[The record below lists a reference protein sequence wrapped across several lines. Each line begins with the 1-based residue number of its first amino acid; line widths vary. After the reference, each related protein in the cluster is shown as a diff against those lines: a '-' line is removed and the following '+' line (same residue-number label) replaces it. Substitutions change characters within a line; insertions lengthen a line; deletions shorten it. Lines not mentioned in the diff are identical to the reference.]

1 MNVTQSN
8 AITANNRALLNRTSP
23 FCDVSAF
30 NIPLKAE
37 TCQQIHAEALRR
49 VTRNPQAYAVPSGI
63 SIGQLREQALR
74 YGQQVFLAHPEE
86 IERLFRG
93 VTFSVYRA
101 IESLYC
107 SRLGRA
113 YATVNLILRHMALEA
128 GMTPVETEAVWAI
141 CMHLEEL
148 RAQRSAV
155 TVERSSSTWRLVHL
169 ALSNASERSGVHACG
184 ETQLLAALVI
194 DVDASRVLAF
204 RAEEDREESE
214 LSSLALYD
222 AIVSE
227 RHPQPL
233 GACGLCWRIPARLRV
248 DEILPENC
256 QLGCRILGIVTEC
269 VSHRMPLID
278 ELREAWSNEQQRR
291 KIARERRALVFESL
305 LKQVF
310 GMSPMR
316 TREEHEHV
324 FGRLVGYSQ
333 DPAQVFPAL
342 RAFLPEYSA
351 VIDEDGIVVFD
362 GLHYTEDLL
371 TYWAGSRITVKRSEH
386 TEAVL
391 WVYLGGKILC
401 QAMARELARR
411 GRQLSCNQGREVSHA
426 FCSAHRKPEANSR

>member
-1 MNVTQSN
+1 
-8 AITANNRALLNRTSP
+8 
-23 FCDVSAF
+23 
-30 NIPLKAE
+30 
-37 TCQQIHAEALRR
+37 
-49 VTRNPQAYAVPSGI
+49 
-63 SIGQLREQALR
+63 
-74 YGQQVFLAHPEE
+74 
-86 IERLFRG
+86 
-93 VTFSVYRA
+93 
-101 IESLYC
+101 
-107 SRLGRA
+107 
-113 YATVNLILRHMALEA
+113 MALEV
-128 GMTPVETEAVWAI
+128 GMIPIETEAVWAI

-155 TVERSSSTWRLVHL
+155 TVERSSSTWRLVYL
-169 ALSNASERSGVHACG
+169 ALSNASERSGENTFG
-184 ETQLLAALVI
+184 ETQLLAVLVI
-194 DVDASRVLAF
+194 DVDTSRVLAF
-204 RAEEDREESE
+204 RAEEQREEAE

-222 AIVSE
+222 AMVSE

-233 GACGLCWRIPARLRV
+233 GACGLRWRIPAKLIV
-248 DEILPENC
+248 EGSLPENC
-256 QLGCRILGIVTEC
+256 QVGCRILGIVIEC
-269 VSHRMPLID
+269 VSHEILLLD

-342 RAFLPEYSA
+342 RAFLPEYST
-351 VIDEDGIVVFD
+351 VIDEDGVVFFD

-371 TYWAGSRITVKRSEH
+371 TYWPGSRVTVKRSEH
-386 TEAVL
+386 AEAVL

-411 GRQLSCNQGREVSHA
+411 DGSYRATRAGR
-426 FCSAHRKPEANSR
+426 

>member
-1 MNVTQSN
+1 MNATQSN
-8 AITANNRALLNRTSP
+8 AITTSNRTPLNRTNP
-23 FCDVSAF
+23 FRDVSAF

-37 TCQQIHAEALRR
+37 TCQQIHADALRCI
-49 VTRNPQAYAVPSGI
+49 TRNPQANTVPSGI
-63 SIGQLREQALR
+63 SIDGLREQALR
-74 YGQQVFLAHPEE
+74 YGQQVFLVHPED

-141 CMHLEEL
+141 CMRLEEL
-148 RAQRSAV
+148 HAQRSAV

-169 ALSNASERSGVHACG
+169 ALSNASERSGVHAGG

-194 DVDASRVLAF
+194 DVDTSRVLAF
-204 RAEEDREESE
+204 RAEEGREESE

-222 AIVSE
+222 AMVSE
-227 RHPQPL
+227 RYPQPL
-233 GACGLCWRIPARLRV
+233 GACGLCWRIPARLRF
-248 DEILPENC
+248 DGILPENC
-256 QLGCRILGIVTEC
+256 QVGCRILCIVTEC
-269 VSHRMPLID
+269 ALQEMPLID
-278 ELREAWSNEQQRR
+278 ELREAWSNEQKRR

-310 GMSPMR
+310 GMSPTR
-316 TREEHEHV
+316 TREEHEHN

-342 RAFLPEYSA
+342 RAFLPEYPA
-351 VIDEDGIVVFD
+351 VIDEEGVVVFD
-362 GLHYTEDLL
+362 RLHYTENLL
-371 TYWAGSRITVKRSEH
+371 SYWPGSRVTVKRSEH

-391 WVYLGGKILC
+391 WIYLGGKILC
-401 QAMARELARR
+401 QAMARELERR
-411 GRQLSCNQGREVSHA
+411 DGSYRATRAGR
-426 FCSAHRKPEANSR
+426 